1 MCGSLWSTGFG
12 ELRGRWG
19 AGSWPLAPWGPR
31 AQGDGV
37 FLPLSAPGCVSDPF
51 HGAAGAEGLIPVP
64 CAPQLILFGLSNQMV
79 VTFKEENTVTFK
91 HLFLKDYVD
100 GAGDSYAVYTQRDL
114 YDHVFYTVEKYLAI
128 PNETIGRYAYV
139 RGESGGNQSALMLCQ
154 QYYRKGRIDPA
165 NDTFNIDPKI
175 VTDCL
180 GVDPE
185 DTHPLPPELDRS
197 YKNFTLK
204 FHKLINV
211 TIQFK
216 LKAINIQTIINNEI
230 PDCYTFTIT
239 ITFDN
244 KAHSGRVKI
253 RLDNRADIKECKDPS
268 IFGRGD
274 NSFRLFFD
282 VVVILVCS
290 LSFIL
295 CARSIIRGLLLQHV
309 SAGGRG
315 AALSVATVPPC
326 KPWGRPELPPRC
338 FLDQKK
344 GVFSKTARLKD
355 TLLAWEC
362 SDKAPAAAWVLRS
375 ALRTRFLLPT
385 QEFSRFFQRRYGQ
398 SVCLSDRMEFL
409 NGWYILLVISDVLTV
424 LGTIMKIGIESKV
437 GGTGGAKRRAGSCP
451 AAVPARGWCWGPVRL
466 GLRPVPPLSLQNFA
480 GYDVCSILLGT
491 STLLVWVG
499 VIRYLTFFQKYNVS
513 GSGEA
518 ARDPRG
524 RFSGLTLSTEA
535 LGGAGPILRVAPGSL
550 SCSAGRLGIASGA
563 WTSSLTATLVGIVP
577 VSPTRGSP
585 SPPGRLL
592 TSPRGRSLIPVGFST
607 PQILIV
613 TLRVALPNV
622 IRFCC
627 CVAVIYLGY
636 CFCGWIVL
644 GPYHVKVLLQAAPR
658 WARVGFT
665 RLRGRFPALI
675 SGEKGVGLGETR
687 QLVEQQR
694 WGFRSLSMVSE
705 CLFSLINGD
714 DMFVTFAEMQQN
726 SYLVWLF
733 SQIYLYTFIS
743 LFIYMV
749 LSLFIALITG
759 SYETIK
765 HQCEGETPVSQLHA
779 YIAECK
785 DSPKSGKYRRGSAS
799 SCSVFCCC
807 ERAPLQD
814 NTMLVN

>member
-1 MCGSLWSTGFG
+1 MAAPAETERLLGRGPGYGTTESPVVAEEE
-12 ELRGRWG
+12 ELRRRLKYFFMSPCDKYRARGRRPVKLG
-19 AGSWPLAPWGPR
+19 LQLAKILL
-31 AQGDGV
+31 V
-37 FLPLSAPGCVSDPF
+37 TV
-51 HGAAGAEGLIPVP
+51 
-64 CAPQLILFGLSNQMV
+64 QLILFGLSNQMV
-79 VTFKEENTVTFK
+79 VTFKEENTIAFK

-100 GAGDSYAVYTQRDL
+100 GADDSYAVYTQHDL
-114 YDHVFYTVEKYLAI
+114 YDRMFYAVEKYLAI

-139 RGESGGNQSALMLCQ
+139 RAESGGNWSALMLCQ

-185 DTHPLPPELDRS
+185 DPQPLPPELDRN

-253 RLDNRADIKECKDPS
+253 HLDNQADIKECKDPS
-268 IFGRGD
+268 VFGRGD
-274 NSFRLFFD
+274 NSLRLFFD

-295 CARSIIRGLLLQHV
+295 CARSIIRGLMLQH
-309 SAGGRG
+309 
-315 AALSVATVPPC
+315 
-326 KPWGRPELPPRC
+326 
-338 FLDQKK
+338 
-344 GVFSKTARLKD
+344 
-355 TLLAWEC
+355 
-362 SDKAPAAAWVLRS
+362 
-375 ALRTRFLLPT
+375 
-385 QEFSRFFQRRYGQ
+385 EFSRFFQRRYNQ

-424 LGTIMKIGIESKV
+424 LGTIMKIGIESK
-437 GGTGGAKRRAGSCP
+437 
-451 AAVPARGWCWGPVRL
+451 
-466 GLRPVPPLSLQNFA
+466 NFA
-480 GYDVCSILLGT
+480 SYDVCSILLGT

-499 VIRYLTFFQKYNVS
+499 VIRYLSFFQKYN
-513 GSGEA
+513 
-518 ARDPRG
+518 
-524 RFSGLTLSTEA
+524 
-535 LGGAGPILRVAPGSL
+535 
-550 SCSAGRLGIASGA
+550 
-563 WTSSLTATLVGIVP
+563 
-577 VSPTRGSP
+577 
-585 SPPGRLL
+585 
-592 TSPRGRSLIPVGFST
+592 
-607 PQILIV
+607 ILIV
-613 TLRVALPNV
+613 TLRVALPDV

-644 GPYHVKVLLQAAPR
+644 GPYHVK
-658 WARVGFT
+658 
-665 RLRGRFPALI
+665 
-675 SGEKGVGLGETR
+675 
-687 QLVEQQR
+687 
-694 WGFRSLSMVSE
+694 FRSLSMVSE

-759 SYETIK
+759 YYETIK

-779 YIAECK
+779 YIAQCK
-785 DSPKSGKYRRGSAS
+785 DSPKSGKYRRDSAS

-814 NTMLVN
+814 NALLVN

>member
-1 MCGSLWSTGFG
+1 MAAPSETERLLGRGPAYGSTEPPGVAEEE
-12 ELRGRWG
+12 ELRRRLKYFFMSPCDKYRARGRRPVKLG
-19 AGSWPLAPWGPR
+19 LQLAKILL
-31 AQGDGV
+31 V
-37 FLPLSAPGCVSDPF
+37 TV
-51 HGAAGAEGLIPVP
+51 
-64 CAPQLILFGLSNQMV
+64 QLILFGLSNQMV
-79 VTFKEENTVTFK
+79 VTFKEENTIAFK

-100 GAGDSYAVYTQRDL
+100 GAEDSYAVYTQQDL
-114 YDHVFYTVEKYLAI
+114 YERMFYAVEKYLAI

-139 RGESGGNQSALMLCQ
+139 HGGNHSALLLCQ

-185 DTHPLPPELDRS
+185 DPQLLSPELDHS

-268 IFGRGD
+268 VFGRGD

-295 CARSIIRGLLLQHV
+295 CARSIIRGLLLQH
-309 SAGGRG
+309 
-315 AALSVATVPPC
+315 
-326 KPWGRPELPPRC
+326 
-338 FLDQKK
+338 
-344 GVFSKTARLKD
+344 
-355 TLLAWEC
+355 
-362 SDKAPAAAWVLRS
+362 
-375 ALRTRFLLPT
+375 
-385 QEFSRFFQRRYGQ
+385 EFSRFFQRRYNQ

-424 LGTIMKIGIESKV
+424 MGTIMKIGIESK
-437 GGTGGAKRRAGSCP
+437 
-451 AAVPARGWCWGPVRL
+451 
-466 GLRPVPPLSLQNFA
+466 NFA
-480 GYDVCSILLGT
+480 GYDICSILLGT

-499 VIRYLTFFQKYNVS
+499 VIRYLTFFQKYN
-513 GSGEA
+513 
-518 ARDPRG
+518 
-524 RFSGLTLSTEA
+524 
-535 LGGAGPILRVAPGSL
+535 
-550 SCSAGRLGIASGA
+550 
-563 WTSSLTATLVGIVP
+563 
-577 VSPTRGSP
+577 
-585 SPPGRLL
+585 
-592 TSPRGRSLIPVGFST
+592 
-607 PQILIV
+607 ILIV

-644 GPYHVKVLLQAAPR
+644 GPYHVK
-658 WARVGFT
+658 
-665 RLRGRFPALI
+665 
-675 SGEKGVGLGETR
+675 
-687 QLVEQQR
+687 
-694 WGFRSLSMVSE
+694 FRSLSMVSE
-705 CLFSLINGD
+705 CLFSLLNGD
-714 DMFVTFAEMQQN
+714 DMFVTFAEMQQH

-733 SQIYLYTFIS
+733 SQVYLYTFIS

-765 HQCEGETPVSQLHA
+765 HQCEGEPPVSQLHT
-779 YIAECK
+779 YIAQCK
-785 DSPKSGKYRRGSAS
+785 DSPKSGKYRRDSTA
-799 SCSVFCCC
+799 SCSIFCCC

-814 NTMLVN
+814 NALLVN